1 MFLNVVGLLGVVYS
15 FNWNKAP
22 IEACYFQAL
31 ATQFAAF
38 VTGACGINF
47 TIQTYRL
54 LVLYKR
60 RDLTQSRLRYYYYGF
75 LIIYP
80 IIGTAIVSTVAIM
93 ERAVK
98 PRFYHCDIVSPI
110 WVRLVSYNGANLL
123 LSIPGT
129 YFSARAAI
137 AVYRHT
143 GQFKSTKLSAND
155 VTNSQGSTDNLA
167 ITTEA
172 LESRVNIL
180 DAEKHSHIQLP
191 KIIQDSKSAKK
202 VEQGINLKASI
213 QNYGITRSAAIR
225 MVVFT
230 LAYALTN
237 LAASVGI
244 ILDVIA
250 NKPLDPHPGG
260 SDFVGASIGIPL
272 LLVFGTSSEIR
283 HWTGDK
289 VRSLFNRNYGSQLP

>member
-1 MFLNVVGLLGVVYS
+1 MFLNAVGLLGVVYS
-15 FNWNKAP
+15 FNWNQAP

-38 VTGACGINF
+38 VTASAGLNF

-60 RDLTQSRLRYYYYGF
+60 RDLTHSRLRYYYYGF

-80 IIGTAIVSTVAIM
+80 IVGTIIVSVVAIM
-93 ERAVK
+93 EKAVK
-98 PRFYHCDIVSPI
+98 PRLYHCDIVSPI

-155 VTNSQGSTDNLA
+155 VTNSQGSTDSLA
-167 ITTEA
+167 MTAEA
-172 LESRVNIL
+172 LGSRVNIL
-180 DAEKHSHIQLP
+180 DAEKHSHVQLP
-191 KIIQDSKSAKK
+191 KLTLDSKSTYARRNT
-202 VEQGINLKASI
+202 EPSINLSTS
-213 QNYGITRSAAIR
+213 NNSYGITRSAAIR

-230 LAYALTN
+230 VAYAITN

-250 NKPLDPHPGG
+250 NKPLPPNPGG
-260 SDFVGASIGIPL
+260 SDFVGSSLGIPL
-272 LLVFGTSSEIR
+272 LLIFGTSSEIR
-283 HWTGDK
+283 QWTRDK
-289 VRSLFNRNYGSQLP
+289 LKSLFASKN